1 MMNRA
6 LKTLLVWLLV
16 AVLPLHAVAGSLGM
30 SCAPVHQQSG
40 HAAMNSG
47 SAHHDPVA
55 DEHAHHNAEHAVE
68 GLDPGVHDHPSA
80 SKVEK
85 QSHSSCS
92 ACSAFCIGAV
102 APPSAY
108 LPVPT
113 FDGTDAVAVPPAAFA
128 VGFIQDGPQR
138 PPRHHSA

>member
-1 MMNRA
+1 MNRA
-6 LKTLLVWLLV
+6 FKTFLVWLLV
-16 AVLPLHAVAGSLGM
+16 ALLPLHAVAGSLGM
-30 SCAPVHQQSG
+30 SCAPVHRQSS
-40 HAAMNSG
+40 HAALDSG
-47 SAHHDPVA
+47 PAHHEPMA
-55 DEHAHHNAEHAVE
+55 DEHAHHDAGHAEQ
-68 GLDPGVHDHPSA
+68 GMDPSVQDHSPA
-80 SKVEK
+80 SKIEN

-102 APPSAY
+102 APPSVY

-138 PPRHHSA
+138 PPRRHAA